1 MTDSQRRGLE
11 VLRDSGPLTPSQFA
25 KKMWPNSPAWRKC
38 GKCGPN
44 GSHAG
49 VAMPSAGGAM
59 IARLRRLGWV
69 TWALKTMGHYSR
81 HELTQAGREALAKEK
96 LLTTEPELR

>member
-11 VLRDSGPLTPSQFA
+11 VLRDHGPLTPSQFA
-25 KKMWPNSPAWRKC
+25 KRMWPDSPAWVRS
-38 GKCGPN
+38 GKCGAY

-59 IARLRRLGWV
+59 IARLRRLGWA
-69 TWALKTMGHYSR
+69 TWAPKTLGHYAR
-81 HELTQAGREALAKEK
+81 HELTEAGRRALE
-96 LLTTEPELR
+96 ESC